1 MNYEIGHTLV
11 YPHHGAATITDV
23 VVRSIQGVDT
33 TYITLAVNA
42 SDLVISLPAASIEAV
57 GVRDVIDHDGVLAV
71 YAVLGGAVGDESL
84 NWTRRFKANQEK
96 MASGNVFAISEV
108 VRDLSRRQQRS
119 GLSAGEKTM
128 LVQSRRIVIAELAL
142 ALDTTEDAAEV
153 ALDDALTEGSA
164 A

>member
-96 MASGNVFAISEV
+96 MPAATCSPSVKLCVTCLAGSNGPGFPPARKRCWCS
-108 VRDLSRRQQRS
+108 RDVSS
-119 GLSAGEKTM
+119 SP
-128 LVQSRRIVIAELAL
+128 S
-142 ALDTTEDAAEV
+142 
-153 ALDDALTEGSA
+153 
-164 A
+164 

>member
-23 VVRSIQGVDT
+23 VVRSIRGVDT